1 MARSRSEVSEKLLC
15 KLPEIHPNPRRNA
28 EDGFRKASWSEA
40 SRQLPPALKSERRD
54 MQTSQRLTASKLGP
68 KAYTLVLKFGDVV
81 RALDRC
87 PVLKR
92 VSWRVF

>member
-54 MQTSQRLTASKLGP
+54 MQNLPEVDSLQTRP
-68 KAYTLVLKFGDVV
+68 
-81 RALDRC
+81 
-87 PVLKR
+87 
-92 VSWRVF
+92 